1 VDPMALATFRSDLN
15 QWQEAWIASPAY
27 HLRVV
32 DWGRGAS
39 ETIAAEFS
47 PEWVDQ
53 LSSPLEFLRLGFALY
68 DVERYEDALTVFVQH
83 YEEGRESGDDSVMS
97 MAGIWAAHML
107 DLLGRRDEAV
117 ARYGEVKEL
126 GRTDTW
132 SHSQYGLQYSFSEY
146 ADERMG
152 APFERIENREG

>member
-1 VDPMALATFRSDLN
+1 M
-15 QWQEAWIASPAY
+15 ASPAY

-117 ARYGEVKEL
+117 ARYREVKEL
-126 GRTDTW
+126 GRSDTW
-132 SHSQYGLQYSFSEY
+132 SHSQYGLRYSFSEY
-146 ADERMG
+146 AAERMET
-152 APFERIENREG
+152 PFTRIENRER